1 MLAVFLLVVDRK
13 GQTRTRLRYHRI
25 RTYRCGKLVRFDSSL
40 EMDVMGR
47 VTRAK
52 HTITP
57 VSVADFDKQ
66 VKEDPGSVR
75 PFQLLLGDMRGGQQ
89 LLDSA
94 LTDYENYRFRN
105 LKLSPEGMVVVSK
118 LAAIIQQA
126 MTPIFDAAANI
137 SYVMAAAQAQAAAL
151 AQAAAQGAGQG
162 AAHFGAQG
170 AAQGTAMAACTGGVA
185 GEVRPIVPLTYAE
198 EKTASLRDVS
208 PMHLA
213 EPSSGPDNT
222 PPADSPELQK
232 MTSSEEEVDSWLV

>member
-185 GEVRPIVPLTYAE
+185 GEVRPIVP
-198 EKTASLRDVS
+198 R
-208 PMHLA
+208 MR
-213 EPSSGPDNT
+213 
-222 PPADSPELQK
+222 PEVLITQGRK
-232 MTSSEEEVDSWLV
+232 A